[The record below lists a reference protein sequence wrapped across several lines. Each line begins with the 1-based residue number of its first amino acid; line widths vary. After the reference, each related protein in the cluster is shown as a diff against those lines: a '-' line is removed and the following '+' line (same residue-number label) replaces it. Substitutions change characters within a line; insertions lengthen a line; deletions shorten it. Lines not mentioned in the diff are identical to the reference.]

1 MTSRIGGAIAVA
13 AMATCVSPTTAA
25 VVTVT
30 NQSLWTAYSSANG
43 ASIVTEDFTGIAD
56 GFYAGSFS
64 SSVGG
69 IAWTAAAPGGL
80 YVDQGLFSTNY
91 PEPLTFTFSPGVQ
104 GVAGNIFGTDINF
117 DTVLSVVQVTL
128 NDGSSYIGYA
138 TAASDFIGFYSTDAA
153 ISSLTITILGDTPG
167 GIFPTVDNLYFA
179 VVPAPGAIALLGV
192 AGILGRRNRR

>member
-1 MTSRIGGAIAVA
+1 MTSRIAGVVAVA
-13 AMATCVSPTTAA
+13 AIATCVSSSTAA
-25 VVTVT
+25 VVTIT
-30 NQSLWTAYSSANG
+30 NQSLWTAYANANG
-43 ASIVTEDFTGIAD
+43 AGVVTETFSGVAD

-80 YVDQGLFSTNY
+80 YVDQGLFSTNN

-117 DTVLSVVQVTL
+117 NIVPSIVQVTL
-128 NDGSSYIGYA
+128 NDGSSFIGYA
-138 TAASDFIGFYSTDAA
+138 TSASDFIGFYSTDAA
-153 ISSLTITILGDTPG
+153 ISSLTITKLGNTTG

-179 VVPAPGAIALLGV
+179 VVPAPGALALLGV
-192 AGILGRRNRR
+192 AGIIGRRSRR

>member
-1 MTSRIGGAIAVA
+1 MTTRIAGLFAVA
-13 AMATCVSPTTAA
+13 SFAACVSSASAA
-25 VVTVT
+25 VVTMT
-30 NQSLWTAYSSANG
+30 NQALWTAYSNGNG
-43 ASIVTEDFTGIAD
+43 AAVLTEDFSGIAD
-56 GFYAGSFS
+56 GFYASSVS
-64 SSVGG
+64 SSLGG

-91 PEPLTFTFSPGVQ
+91 AEPLTFSFAPGVQ

-117 DTVLSVVQVTL
+117 NIVPSIVQVTL

-153 ISSLTITILGDTPG
+153 ISSLTITKLGNTPG

-179 VVPAPGAIALLGV
+179 VVPAPGALALLGV
-192 AGILGRRNRR
+192 AGIIGRRSRR